1 MTLHPITAAYP
12 HSSLLSESFLLFWLL
27 LLSLLFLFLFF
38 LILIYFFLSLSFFA
52 SLHLHLRLY
61 PYLPPTFLLSS
72 RLKEQIITV
81 AVALAHGINV
91 YAFDPLERKG
101 VLSTQLVH
109 SRQVHT
115 QHTQHIIHTA
125 HTYTALHTDATLP
138 HHCLTSP
145 YCPSVAPTDHPLTD
159 SAYSIFLCA
168 PFNVDLRN
176 GHVHT
181 ARTLLGLC
189 QLQLYERA
197 ERHVHTH
204 RTRCVPVRSQSPPLM
219 TSHSMLRLHLIF
231 SSFPFPIIDFNL
243 LAHLFIPLTSY
254 TTFSISTFSSFTSSF
269 SQPAL

>member
-1 MTLHPITAAYP
+1 
-12 HSSLLSESFLLFWLL
+12 
-27 LLSLLFLFLFF
+27 
-38 LILIYFFLSLSFFA
+38 
-52 SLHLHLRLY
+52 
-61 PYLPPTFLLSS
+61 
-72 RLKEQIITV
+72 
-81 AVALAHGINV
+81 V

-115 QHTQHIIHTA
+115 QHTQHTHTYIIHIIHTA
-125 HTYTALHTDATLP
+125 HTYSALHTDATLP
-138 HHCLTSP
+138 HNCLISP

-204 RTRCVPVRSQSPPLM
+204 RTRCVPTRSQSPPLM
-219 TSHSMLRLHLIF
+219 TSHSLLRLHIIF
-231 SSFPFPIIDFNL
+231 SFLPFPTVDFKL
-243 LAHLFIPLTSY
+243 LAHLFIHLTSY
-254 TTFSISTFSSFTSSF
+254 TTFSISTFSSFSSL